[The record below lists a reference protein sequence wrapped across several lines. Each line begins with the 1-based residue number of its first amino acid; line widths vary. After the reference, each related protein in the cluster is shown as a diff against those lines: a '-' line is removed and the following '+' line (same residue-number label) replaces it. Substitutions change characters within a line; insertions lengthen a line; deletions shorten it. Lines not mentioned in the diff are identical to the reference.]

1 MSASVRLLR
10 RPTAILAGAFLA
22 LALASTAFA
31 QEADPVAGLGADLD
45 RLWLML
51 AAFMVFLM
59 QAGFAMVEAGFV
71 RAKNTTNILM
81 KNTLD
86 ASIGGIAF
94 FFVGWAFAY
103 GSSDSSNGFIGL
115 GNFALTG
122 FDDYASW
129 IFQFA
134 FAATAA
140 TIVSGAMAERTRFS
154 AYLFYSVF
162 ISGIIYP
169 VVVHWAWDANG
180 WLTAFVPE
188 GETPIGGGNGYID
201 FAGSGVV
208 HMVGGFA
215 GLVGAIMVG
224 PRLGKYGPNGEV
236 NAIPGHNIAIA
247 TLGMFILW
255 FGWYGFNPGST
266 LALSGG
272 ASELAA
278 RVAVTTTLAAAA
290 GGITAVI
297 ITKLT
302 TGIYDMGL
310 AVNGILGGLVGI
322 TAGCATIDPWASIVV
337 GAVAAAIVIG
347 GVRLLD
353 SFKID
358 DPVGAV
364 SVHGFAGVWGVLA
377 VGLLSSE
384 NGVATAGYLD
394 SSQYGLLLGGGVQ
407 QLGIQLL
414 GVAAIVAWTAGTS
427 AVLFGALKVMGQL
440 RVEADE
446 EHRGLDLLE
455 HGIDAYPDFGPSAEG
470 IFAPAGP
477 RGRAAGP
484 TPRPNITTSASASE
498 S

>member
-1 MSASVRLLR
+1 
-10 RPTAILAGAFLA
+10 
-22 LALASTAFA
+22 
-31 QEADPVAGLGADLD
+31 
-45 RLWLML
+45 
-51 AAFMVFLM
+51 
-59 QAGFAMVEAGFV
+59 MVEAGFV
-71 RAKNTTNILM
+71 RSKNTTNILM
-81 KNTLD
+81 KNVLD
-86 ASIGGIAF
+86 CSVGAIAF

-103 GSSDSSNGFIGL
+103 GDSDSSNGFIGL
-115 GNFALTG
+115 GNFALNDFT
-122 FDDYASW
+122 DYSGW

-140 TIVSGAMAERTRFS
+140 TIVSGAMAERTKFG

-162 ISGIIYP
+162 ISAIIYP
-169 VVVHWAWDANG
+169 VVVHWAWSGDG
-180 WLTAFVPE
+180 WLSAFADD
-188 GETPIGGGNGYID
+188 PIGSNGYID

-215 GLVGAIMVG
+215 GLIGAIMVG
-224 PRLGKYGPNGEV
+224 PRLGKFGPRGEV

-278 RVAVTTTLAAAA
+278 RVAVTTTLAAGTGGVAA
-290 GGITAVI
+290 VLY
-297 ITKLT
+297 TKFT

-310 AVNGILGGLVGI
+310 TVNGVLGGLVGI
-322 TAGCATIDPWASIVV
+322 TAGCATIDPWAAIVV
-337 GAVAAAIVIG
+337 GGVAAIVVIL
-347 GVRLLD
+347 GVRLLE
-353 SFKID
+353 SLKVD

-384 NGVATAGYLD
+384 NGVESAAYAD
-394 SSQYGLLLGGGVQ
+394 PSKYGLLLGGGFE
-407 QLGIQLL
+407 QLGIQAL
-414 GVAAIVAWTAGTS
+414 GVVAIAGWTVVTAG
-427 AVLFGALKVMGQL
+427 ALFAALKVTGQL
-440 RVEADE
+440 RVSEEE
-446 EHRGLDLLE
+446 EHRGLDLFE

-470 IFAPAGP
+470 IFAPSHRTGMSISPPATS
-477 RGRAAGP
+477 AQ
-484 TPRPNITTSASASE
+484 PRPSTSE

>member
-255 FGWYGFNPGST
+255 FGW
-266 LALSGG
+266 
-272 ASELAA
+272 
-278 RVAVTTTLAAAA
+278 
-290 GGITAVI
+290 
-297 ITKLT
+297 
-302 TGIYDMGL
+302 
-310 AVNGILGGLVGI
+310 
-322 TAGCATIDPWASIVV
+322 
-337 GAVAAAIVIG
+337 
-347 GVRLLD
+347 
-353 SFKID
+353 
-358 DPVGAV
+358 
-364 SVHGFAGVWGVLA
+364 
-377 VGLLSSE
+377 
-384 NGVATAGYLD
+384 
-394 SSQYGLLLGGGVQ
+394 
-407 QLGIQLL
+407 
-414 GVAAIVAWTAGTS
+414 
-427 AVLFGALKVMGQL
+427 
-440 RVEADE
+440 
-446 EHRGLDLLE
+446 
-455 HGIDAYPDFGPSAEG
+455 
-470 IFAPAGP
+470 
-477 RGRAAGP
+477 
-484 TPRPNITTSASASE
+484 
-498 S
+498 